1 MAHWEFPGSDPI
13 DVFIDL
19 AAGRIVLAAEP
30 TDVTVV
36 ELTASWSGS
45 GERLLS
51 DVQVSFDDGRLE
63 VTGPKRSG
71 LWRGHTGLNLTIA
84 LPTGSRCMVRTASA
98 DVSCTGDLAELD
110 VHTASGDVTAAI
122 VTGSIEAQTASG
134 DIRLEEAGERADLR
148 TAGGDIRLTRAGAD
162 VQVRTAS
169 GDVHIGSAAASVAV
183 TTASGDV
190 RLSSVRTG
198 RADVK
203 TASGDIVVAVAPDVA
218 VYLDLASLSG
228 SVTSQLDESAP
239 SDEVPLEVICRAV
252 SGDIRI
258 TKAPAGDS
266 APGRSFSG
274 PSAVNTPE
282 APPTAH

>member
-1 MAHWEFPGSDPI
+1 MTHWEFPGSDPI

-30 TDVTVV
+30 TDLTVV
-36 ELTASWSGS
+36 ELTASWSGR

-71 LWRGHTGLNLTIA
+71 LWRGHAGLNLAIT
-84 LPTGSRCMVRTASA
+84 LPRGSRCMVRAASA

-110 VHTASGDVTAAI
+110 VHTASGDITAGT
-122 VTGSIEAQTASG
+122 VTGSIEAESASG
-134 DIRLEEAGERADLR
+134 DIRLEEVGAGADLR
-148 TAGGDIRLTRAGAD
+148 TAGGDIRMTRAGGD
-162 VQVRTAS
+162 VRVRTAS
-169 GDVHIGSAAASVAV
+169 GDVHIGSAAASVTV
-183 TTASGDV
+183 MTSSGDV

-203 TASGDIVVAVAPDVA
+203 TASGDIGVGVTPGVG
-218 VYLDLASLSG
+218 VYLDLASVSG

-239 SDEVPLEVICRAV
+239 SDDVALEVICRAV
-252 SGDIRI
+252 SGDVRI
-258 TKAPAGDS
+258 TRASASDS

-274 PSAVNTPE
+274 PPAVNTPE
-282 APPTAH
+282 APPSAR

>member
-1 MAHWEFPGSDPI
+1 MTYWEFPGSDPI

-19 AAGRIVLAAEP
+19 AAGRVALAAEP
-30 TDVTVV
+30 TDITTV
-36 ELTASWSGS
+36 ELTASWSGR

-51 DVQVSFDDGRLE
+51 DVQVSFADGRLE

-71 LWRGHTGLNLTIA
+71 LWRGHAGLNLAVT

-98 DVSCTGDLAELD
+98 DVSCTGDMADLD
-110 VHTASGDVTAAI
+110 VHTASGDITAAT
-122 VTGSIEAQTASG
+122 VTGGIDAQTASG
-134 DIRLEEAGERADLR
+134 DIRLETVGAGTDLR
-148 TAGGDIRLTRAGAD
+148 TAGGDIRLARAGGD

-169 GDVHIGSAAASVAV
+169 GDVNIGRAAASVAV

-190 RLSSVRTG
+190 RLSSVAAG

-203 TASGDIVVAVAPDVA
+203 TASGDIVVGVAAGVGA
-218 VYLDLASLSG
+218 YLDLASVTG
-228 SVTSQLDESAP
+228 STASQLEDSAP
-239 SDEVPLEVICRAV
+239 SDDVALEVICRAV

-258 TKAPAGDS
+258 IRAAAGDS
-266 APGRSFSG
+266 AADRSFPG
-274 PSAVNTPE
+274 APAVNTPE